1 MNTASRICAVALL
14 VALAPRVNAQD
25 APEPAQSTPPQTEEA
40 APAPAQGEKTK
51 KELDDAIDAI
61 RDYSVERRDEAVARA
76 RQSTEVLDQRIEAM
90 QSQMANGWGRM
101 SQATRTRSEQTM
113 ADLRK
118 RRNQLAEWYGGMRHS
133 SVDAWSEVKSGF
145 VTSYHDL
152 VEAMRKARE
161 QFDQERAD
169 EAQKQQADKDQK

>member
-1 MNTASRICAVALL
+1 MNTTSRLCAVALL
-14 VALAPRVNAQD
+14 VAMAPLVAAQD
-25 APEPAQSTPPQTEEA
+25 APKQAQSTPPQSEEA
-40 APAPAQGEKTK
+40 APAPAQAEKTK
-51 KELDDAIDAI
+51 KEMDEAIDAI

-133 SVDAWSEVKSGF
+133 SVDAWSEDKSGF

-161 QFDQERAD
+161 QLDQERAD

>member
-14 VALAPRVNAQD
+14 VAMAPLVDAQD
-25 APEPAQSTPPQTEEA
+25 APKQAQSTPPQSEEA
-40 APAPAQGEKTK
+40 APAPAQAEKTK
-51 KELDDAIDAI
+51 KEMDEAIDAI
-61 RDYSVERRDEAVARA
+61 RDYSVERRDEAVTRA
-76 RQSTEVLDQRIEAM
+76 RQSTEALDKRIDAL
-90 QSQMANGWGRM
+90 QSQIEDRWARM
-101 SQATRTRSEQTM
+101 SQATRIRSEQTM
-113 ADLRK
+113 ADLRQ

-145 VTSYHDL
+145 VTNYHDL

-161 QFDQERAD
+161 QLDQERAD